1 MSVRSSVTDVVRRI
15 GGFLR
20 RGSIERRLD
29 SEMQFHLD
37 MLTERHVRA
46 GLSRDEARR
55 AAFVEFGGTE
65 RFKDDTRDEYR
76 GRVVDELAQDVRYA
90 LRVMRRNPGFA
101 TAAALTF
108 ALGIGASAAIFSVVH
123 GVLLKPL
130 PYPDPSRLV
139 VLWERNASLEL
150 DRNVVSVPNFE
161 AWRERAKSY
170 ERVAGAVPFPGVV
183 AGTPNP
189 ERVMGAE
196 VSPGYFNL
204 LGVAPALGREFT
216 PEEERD
222 GGANV
227 LVLSDGYWRSRFG
240 GDRTVLGKT
249 LTIDGRVHTII
260 GVMPA
265 SFDPP
270 KFAWLNE
277 QAYWRPFG
285 GTESNRGWGRF
296 LLVLGR
302 LRPNVSVAA
311 ASQEL
316 DAIATQRA
324 TEVKTNEGWS
334 ATVIS
339 LSQQI
344 TGDVRLPLL
353 VLLGAVGLLLLM
365 AVTNVAN
372 LMLGL
377 VRRREHELAVRR
389 AIGATSSRLVR
400 QVITQSVALGT
411 IGCVIGFAAAV
422 LGVRVIAAM
431 LPQEMPRATSI
442 GVDTTVVAW
451 MVVVSLVASVA
462 VGAIAAARGG
472 RDDVTT
478 LRETGGGRAAAR
490 LRGGALV
497 TAEIALGLVLTV
509 LAGLTM
515 RTFSALR
522 SVNLGFDAE
531 QVVIARVGLSGP
543 RYQTP
548 EARARFFEQLISRMR
563 EVPGVQS
570 ASAISTRPFGGMAP
584 ATTLGDASAP
594 VTGDSVMADVRYVD
608 AQVFKTLRVPMLS
621 GTTFDSHDRL
631 DAPPRAVISNAMAR
645 ALWPN
650 TDPIGKRLRLPMFNG
665 ISPEVIGVVG
675 DMHLMDPRT
684 PVRPTVYLADTKV
697 PVDARDIV
705 IRGAASSDGLVA
717 SLRSAV
723 ASIDPGVPVSS
734 VTTLSDLVGRSLAR
748 DRFTA
753 LLLGGFAV
761 ASLLLAGVGVYGV
774 FAGDVAQRRKE
785 IGIRVALG
793 GSSGGV
799 VVLVMRRAMARAVVG
814 VALGT
819 VVALLAA
826 DAMKSILFGVA
837 STDPISFGGVAVLL
851 LLVAVA
857 ATLVPALRAARVSP
871 LVAIR
876 SDL

>member
-1 MSVRSSVTDVVRRI
+1 MSVRSSLKDFFRRL
-15 GGFLR
+15 GGFAR
-20 RGSIERRLD
+20 RGSMERRLD
-29 SEMQFHLD
+29 SEMEFHLD
-37 MLTERHVRA
+37 MLMERHVRA

-55 AAFVEFGGTE
+55 AALIEFGGAE
-65 RFKDDTRDEYR
+65 RFKDATRDEYR
-76 GRVVDELAQDVRYA
+76 GRFADELAQDVRYSV
-90 LRVMRRNPGFA
+90 RVMRRNPGYA
-101 TAAALTF
+101 AAAALTF
-108 ALGIGASAAIFSVVH
+108 ALGIGASAAIFSVVN

-139 VLWERNASLEL
+139 VLWEQKASLKL
-150 DRNVVSVPNFE
+150 DHNVVSVPNFE

-170 ERVAGAVPFPGVV
+170 ERIAGAVPYPGIV

-196 VSPGYFNL
+196 VSPGYFKL

-216 PEEERD
+216 AEEERD

-240 GDRTVLGKT
+240 GDRNVLGQT
-249 LTIDGRVHTII
+249 LTIDGRVHTIV
-260 GVMPA
+260 GVMPP

-270 KFAWLNE
+270 KFAWLID

-296 LLVLGR
+296 LLVVGR
-302 LRPNVSVAA
+302 LKPNVSIAA
-311 ASQEL
+311 ADREL
-316 DAIATQRA
+316 AAIAAQLG
-324 TEVKTNEGWS
+324 TEVKNNEGWS
-334 ATVIS
+334 ATVVG
-339 LSQQI
+339 LSRQI

-372 LMLGL
+372 LTLGL

-389 AIGATSSRLVR
+389 AIGATSGRLVR
-400 QVITQSVALGT
+400 QLITQSTVLGA
-411 IGCVIGFAAAV
+411 IGCAIGFIAAV
-422 LGVRVIAAM
+422 LGVRVIIAM
-431 LPQEMPRATSI
+431 LPDEMPRATSI
-442 GVDTTVVAW
+442 GIDATVVVA
-451 MVVVSLVASVA
+451 MVVVSLVASVV
-462 VGAIAAARGG
+462 VGGIAAARGG
-472 RDDVTT
+472 RDGATT

-515 RTFSALR
+515 RTFTALR
-522 SVNLGFDAE
+522 SVSLGFDAE
-531 QVVIARVGLSGP
+531 QVMIARVGLSGP

-548 EARARFFEQLISRMR
+548 ESRVQFFEQLIARVR

-570 ASAISTRPFGGMAP
+570 ASAMSTRPFGGMAP
-584 ATTLGDASAP
+584 ATTLGDAGAP
-594 VTGDSVMADVRYVD
+594 ATGDSVMADIRYVD
-608 AQVFKTLRVPMLS
+608 AQVFKTLRVPLLS
-621 GTTFDSHDRL
+621 GATFDSRDKI
-631 DAPPRAVISNAMAR
+631 DAPPRAVISKAMAR

-650 TDPIGKRLRLPMFNG
+650 ADPVGKRLRLPMFNG

-675 DMHLMDPRT
+675 DMHLMDART
-684 PVRPTVYLADTKV
+684 PVRPTVYLADTKIAIEV
-697 PVDARDIV
+697 RDIV
-705 IRGAASSDGLVA
+705 MRGAVGTEGLVA

-723 ASIDPGVPVSS
+723 ASIDPGVPVSQ
-734 VTTLSDLVGRSLAR
+734 VTALDGLVGRSLAR

-753 LLLGGFAV
+753 LLLGAFAV
-761 ASLLLAGVGVYGV
+761 VSLLLAGVGVYGV
-774 FAGDVAQRRKE
+774 FAADVAQRRKE

-793 GSSGGV
+793 APSGGV
-799 VVLVMRRAMARAVVG
+799 VRLVMRRAMARAVLG
-814 VALGT
+814 VTLGT
-819 VVALLAA
+819 AAALIAA
-826 DAMKSILFGVA
+826 NAMKSMLFGVG
-837 STDPISFGGVAVLL
+837 SSDPVSFGGVAMLL

-876 SDL
+876 TD